1 MLIVGLGGLGCP
13 AAAYIVG
20 AGVRDVGL
28 MDGDDVELSN
38 LHRQIL
44 HTTGKIGEKK
54 VESAYRY
61 LNE

>member
-28 MDGDDVELSN
+28 MDGDVVEVSN
-38 LHRQIL
+38 LHRQVL